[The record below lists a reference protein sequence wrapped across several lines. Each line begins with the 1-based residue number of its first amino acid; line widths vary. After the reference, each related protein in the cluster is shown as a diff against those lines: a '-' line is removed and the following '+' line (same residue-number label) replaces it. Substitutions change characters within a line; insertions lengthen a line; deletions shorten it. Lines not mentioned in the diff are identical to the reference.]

1 MSEYRKNAVRTLTAA
16 QMQEFRKKA
25 NALCDAE
32 KNYKGK
38 RFGDTLEVVEAY
50 DAPIYMAML
59 KAQRDRRTLY
69 FSEPAPTSTYHHP
82 TVVDFGQV
90 DVAGMAP
97 FPTRFTNIETKIDI
111 PDSSETI
118 TCKRCGGEGTVTCRH
133 AAARAR

>member
-69 FSEPAPTSTYHHP
+69 FSEPAPTSTYHYP
-82 TVVDFGQV
+82 TVVHFSQV
-90 DVAGMAP
+90 DVS
-97 FPTRFTNIETKIDI
+97 FPRK
-111 PDSSETI
+111 S
-118 TCKRCGGEGTVTCRH
+118 
-133 AAARAR
+133 